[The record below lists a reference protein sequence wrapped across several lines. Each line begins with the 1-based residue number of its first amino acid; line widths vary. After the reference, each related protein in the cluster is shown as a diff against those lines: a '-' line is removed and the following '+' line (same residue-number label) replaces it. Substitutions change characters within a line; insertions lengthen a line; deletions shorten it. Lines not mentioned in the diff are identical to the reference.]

1 MLLLPPCFR
10 RLSVLWVLALL
21 LSGPGRAQDLPHD
34 HTASSPSPSATHDAV
49 IRDFVTAPNGTVPLK
64 NFTGQVREFTL
75 EVHEIEAEIAPGVRV
90 KQWAFGFPGQ
100 PASVPGP
107 ELRVGAGDLVR
118 ITLRNTTGRAH
129 TIHLHGITSLAQGM
143 DGVPHTSQAVLPG
156 QSFTYAFVAQ
166 GAGTHMYHCHVETN
180 LHLDMGM
187 YGPLIVEPR
196 DKPVWVKDHV
206 LMLDEWDSH
215 QDPDVLPHRAT
226 PNSYLVNGRAYPLIP
241 DLQIPQ
247 GEVHL
252 IRLLNVGQE
261 VHSMHLHGMTFLVIA
276 KDGQD
281 LPLPYRA
288 DTVLIAPGERYDL
301 LVKGR
306 DGTFPLHDHIPP
318 HGTNDGVDPGGIHLM
333 VVGGPELAA
342 DGTPVVTPS
351 MHDHTSSAQSAPV
364 QSGTVEVHIS
374 GFRYAPA
381 PLHVKRGTKVVWVN
395 DDMAAHAIEVKGV
408 KTSPPLRRGG
418 RFAVTFDQAGTYTVV
433 CVQHPFMTAT
443 VTVEP

>member
-1 MLLLPPCFR
+1 MLPLPSRMCRLLFLAMLLL
-10 RLSVLWVLALL
+10 LL
-21 LSGPGRAQDLPHD
+21 GGAAGAQDLPHV
-34 HTASSPSPSATHDAV
+34 HEAPAASRDAL
-49 IRDFVTAPNGTVPLK
+49 IRDFTQAPNGTVPL
-64 NFTGQVREFTL
+64 NRFTGQVREFML
-75 EVHEIEAEIAPGVRV
+75 EVHEIETEIAPGVRV
-90 KQWAFGFPGQ
+90 KQWAFSLPGQ
-100 PASVPGP
+100 PGSVPGP
-107 ELRVGAGDLVR
+107 ELRVGVGDLVK

-129 TIHLHGITSLAQGM
+129 TIHLHGITSLAQSM

-156 QSFTYAFVAQ
+156 QSYTYAFVATE
-166 GAGTHMYHCHVETN
+166 AGTHMYHCHVETN

-187 YGPLIVEPR
+187 YGALIVEPR
-196 DKPVWVKDHV
+196 EGALWVKDHV

-215 QDPDVLPHRAT
+215 QDPDVLPHKAT
-226 PNSYLVNGRAYPLIP
+226 PNYHLANGKAHPLIP
-241 DLQIPQ
+241 DLQVPQ

-252 IRLLNVGQE
+252 LRLLNVGQE

-276 KDGQD
+276 KDGQN
-281 LPLPYRA
+281 LPLPYQA

-333 VVGGPELAA
+333 VVGGPELTA
-342 DGTPVVTPS
+342 DGTPVAMPS
-351 MHDHTSSAQSAPV
+351 THDHGTPPPPAHNVPV

-381 PLHVKRGTKVVWVN
+381 PLQVRRGTRVVWIN
-395 DDMAAHAIEVKGV
+395 DDLAVHTIEVKGV
-408 KTSPPLRRGG
+408 TISPPLRKGG